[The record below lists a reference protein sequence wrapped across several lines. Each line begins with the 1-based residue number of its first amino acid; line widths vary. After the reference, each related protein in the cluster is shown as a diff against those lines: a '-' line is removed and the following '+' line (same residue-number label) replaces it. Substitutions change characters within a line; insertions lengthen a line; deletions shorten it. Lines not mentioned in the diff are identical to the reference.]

1 MSSQNPVN
9 FCVKNRKSDLTANRL
24 KVTGT
29 AHGYYG
35 YYYWLIQKYVTNLV
49 NTEVFDNLN

>member
-1 MSSQNPVN
+1 MSCQNPVN